1 MERRDI
7 GSWLAGPP
15 LGDPARERGEIPHRG
30 ARLGLPAEGSGAL
43 AGTGRR
49 VVAVLVD
56 WMLCQLIA
64 SAFLGYQLGHNTG
77 AQTFAPL
84 AVFAVEN
91 LLMIATLG
99 HTIGHRLL
107 GMRVVAPSR
116 GYVGVVRA
124 FIRTLLLVLVI
135 PAVVW
140 DADGR
145 GLHDKAAGTLLVRT

>member
-1 MERRDI
+1 MVALLAD
-7 GSWLAGPP
+7 WL
-15 LGDPARERGEIPHRG
+15 
-30 ARLGLPAEGSGAL
+30 
-43 AGTGRR
+43 
-49 VVAVLVD
+49 
-56 WMLCQLIA
+56 LCQLIA

-91 LLMIATLG
+91 LLMVATLG

-107 GMRVVAPSR
+107 GMRVVASGR
-116 GYVGVVRA
+116 GYVGFVRA
-124 FIRTLLLVLVI
+124 FIRTLLLIIVI